1 MFAASSQGILR
12 KRKLAPGQVP
22 RNEMAGAIGDGRV
35 RRAAWC
41 WALIAL
47 CTGCLGPI
55 PSMWPPAVDAP
66 AVPVWIVDHGWHTG
80 LVLRRSSLPPG
91 LLPEADDF
99 PAARYLEFG
108 WGDADFYRARD
119 PGVALAVRAAVLSRA
134 SVIHVVGLPLTPEQT
149 FASQDLVEIRLSRLG
164 FDALA
169 RFVHDSVDRDGQR
182 AAPRRE
188 AGLYGDSAFYL
199 SRERYHLL
207 NTCNTWIADALRAAG
222 LPITP
227 AYAMT
232 AGNLMW
238 QVRRR

>member
-1 MFAASSQGILR
+1 
-12 KRKLAPGQVP
+12 
-22 RNEMAGAIGDGRV
+22 MATEIGNGRV
-35 RRAAWC
+35 RRARREVALC
-41 WALIAL
+41 WALVTL
-47 CTGCLGPI
+47 TTGCLGPI
-55 PSMWPPAVDAP
+55 ASMWPPPVDAP
-66 AVPVWIVDHGWHTG
+66 TVPVWVVDHGWHTG
-80 LVLRRSSLPPG
+80 LVLGRSSVPRG
-91 LLPEADDF
+91 LLPEGDDF
-99 PAARYLEFG
+99 PAAHYLEFG

-134 SVIHVVGLPLTPEQT
+134 SVIHVVGLPMAPETT
-149 FASQDLVEIRLSRLG
+149 FASQDLVEIRLSRPG

-169 RFVHDSVDRDGQR
+169 RFVHNSFDREGQGV
-182 AAPRRE
+182 ASPRE
-188 AGLYGDSAFYL
+188 AGLYGDSAFYS

-238 QVRRR
+238 QVRRLGSAP